1 MKRELAK
8 LREKLKKDNPEFRRH
23 LWHRFIKFQNQ
34 DAWRKP
40 KGIDN
45 KMRLQL
51 KGYPPIVK
59 VGYRNPRIIRGLH
72 PSGLYPVVVSSIKD
86 LEKLDPDKH
95 IIYISSS
102 VGLRK
107 KIEII
112 KVAREKKF
120 IIANAGV
127 M

>member
-1 MKRELAK
+1 MKSKLAI
-8 LREKLKKDNPEFRRH
+8 LREKLKKKNPEFRRH
-23 LWHRFIKFQNQ
+23 LYHRFIKFQNQ
-34 DAWRKP
+34 DSWRKP

-72 PSGLYPVVVSSIKD
+72 PSGLYPVVISS
-86 LEKLDPDKH
+86 EKELDNLDPQRH
-95 IIYISSS
+95 IIYISST

-107 KIEII
+107 RILL
-112 KVAREKKF
+112 EKAVKERGF
-120 IIANAGV
+120 KLANEKGF
-127 M
+127 